1 MKKFSAFKITAY
13 ASLVLTL
20 AGCAST
26 NSIYR
31 PFDTING
38 TGALVDMKQRAIV
51 VNERMVTES
60 AENASGTPTKY
71 KQRVVCAEP
80 SPDALSAYAA
90 ELAGNVDNPSN
101 IGANFKMAS
110 REAAAFVGQR
120 TSSIQ
125 ILRDSMYRVCEN
137 YANGGMEA
145 EHYELMMRRYQ
156 RLAVAMMA
164 IEQLT
169 HAASP
174 PPVFLQTTSQLAEP
188 RPLSE
193 WRTEIEKTQE
203 EIRKLEADTASNA
216 TNKAA
221 NDLKIADKKNA
232 IKTMQ
237 ELMASGGSMGGSATG
252 NLAGANLNPK
262 PPNPDIKIV
271 AETVGTIVQNVLGT
285 DDTGYL
291 CFDTVRSGKANQKI
305 SSFCDGYIEYAA
317 AADKIKMKYFEECQK
332 LKGDQF
338 FACMKQIDGGFK
350 SQRSNYSTDFKVQ
363 LLSPTPLTQE
373 NKAKKAE

>member
-13 ASLVLTL
+13 ASLALIL
-20 AGCAST
+20 AGCANT

-31 PFDTING
+31 PLDTING

-51 VNERMVTES
+51 VNERMVTEP

-216 TNKAA
+216 ANKAA

-237 ELMASGGSMGGSATG
+237 ALMVSGGSMGGSATG

-262 PPNPDIKIV
+262 PPNPDMKIV
-271 AETVGTIVQNVLGT
+271 AGTVEKLVEKILET
-285 DDTGYL
+285 DDTQYVCLQILGRENPNQGRYKV
-291 CFDTVRSGKANQKI
+291 CDNYFDNLDKFDKAKAKTLESCQSLSGAEQAKCLSTVDSKANFKP
-305 SSFCDGYIEYAA
+305 SFNLFSLKRKDLQF
-317 AADKIKMKYFEECQK
+317 DK
-332 LKGDQF
+332 
-338 FACMKQIDGGFK
+338 
-350 SQRSNYSTDFKVQ
+350 
-363 LLSPTPLTQE
+363 
-373 NKAKKAE
+373 